1 MTNPYIDY
9 SLENLMSMKANIE
22 AAIDEKKRQAYEEA
36 LQKVIEAL
44 KVMADNYPYEE
55 VYGTDDYEY
64 VTWKDL
70 YSGILS
76 SVQAPPRRQM
86 AGRGVTPITPP
97 FSFLQPSY

>member
-1 MTNPYIDY
+1 MTNSYTDY
-9 SLENLMSMKANIE
+9 SLEELISMRTSID
-22 AAIDEKKRQAYEEA
+22 AAINEKKKQAYDEA

-76 SVQAPPRRQM
+76 SV
-86 AGRGVTPITPP
+86 
-97 FSFLQPSY
+97 

>member
-1 MTNPYIDY
+1 MTNSYTDY
-9 SLENLMSMKANIE
+9 SLEELISMRTSID
-22 AAIDEKKRQAYEEA
+22 AAINEKKKQAYDEA

-76 SVQAPPRRQM
+76 SVQAPLQRP
-86 AGRGVTPITPP
+86 GGPPIKLHKRT
-97 FSFLQPSY
+97 